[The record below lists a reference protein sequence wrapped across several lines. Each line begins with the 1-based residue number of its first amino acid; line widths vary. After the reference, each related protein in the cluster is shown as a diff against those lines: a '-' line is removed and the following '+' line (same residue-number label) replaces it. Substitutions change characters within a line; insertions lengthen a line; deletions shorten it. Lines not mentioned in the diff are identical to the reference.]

1 MQNGNDAT
9 QRPLPY
15 AAVWSLVPETIIERC
30 KCSISPQPPKKSPRT
45 LAADVFWRLRADIIS
60 CRLDPGAALRFE
72 TLKDSYGASFST
84 LREALSA
91 LAAEGLV
98 VSEGQR
104 GFQVAAVSRFDLI
117 DLTDARVLLERHLL
131 QLAIEKGDDDWE
143 VTTAACL
150 HRMQLLEERHGANFA
165 LTEEWRLAHQRFHK
179 ALVAASGS
187 PTLLTVRDN
196 LYARAERYRSLS
208 AVYRKMKRN
217 KIDEHKSI
225 MDAAC
230 ARKVEQAQTLIEKH
244 IRRTTQNVLEF
255 AGKLLR

>member
-1 MQNGNDAT
+1 MQMLNIAPAS
-9 QRPLPY
+9 QEL
-15 AAVWSLVPETIIERC
+15 
-30 KCSISPQPPKKSPRT
+30 PRT

-72 TLKDSYGASFST
+72 TLKDAYGASFST

-187 PTLLTVRDN
+187 PILLTVRDN